1 MAKKYE
7 KLAKTILDSIGGKE
21 NITYFQHCTTKIGRA
36 HV

>member
-21 NITYFQHCTTKIGRA
+21 NITYFQPDCVLI
-36 HV
+36 